1 MTIYVILRGIN
12 MFMVFKK
19 FSLRQNL
26 IFFVLILFL
35 LITAIQLSVTF
46 FYFRTI
52 IVDKT
57 QEYFNAAISQIGER
71 INSEIKACNLF
82 ASRIIDNPT
91 IAYSLMD
98 INQGRKS
105 KEVLMAPVIGEVLKL
120 KPGDIEFLSDV
131 YLFPITGETINC
143 FYSEALDE
151 IDFYSKLII
160 NRLKIVPENKIIW
173 DDGNSEKDFIS
184 AYFPIISDNSLIGL
198 LRIRYNK
205 LIFSDIVGSI
215 ALSSDNTIQIVDG
228 LGKIVFSNDYSL
240 INRSHGE
247 VDLKDSFIIEHKLY
261 NEDWRIYGVISNS
274 SIYTQIAAFSIILLL
289 INGIV
294 FLITLIS
301 IFVYTNRI
309 LSPLNNIVSGMKQ
322 IQQGNL
328 DIVLPSDPSTEFGF
342 IAENFNKMVY
352 RINSLVSEIYDY
364 QAASRRAD
372 MAALEAKLNPHFLY
386 NTLDTIYW
394 SLLMKDNSVE
404 ADLVVKLAGILRY
417 SLTQQDNFVPLWE
430 DFIQIENYIIL
441 NQSRFRDKLTYSIS
455 IADDIR
461 AVKIPKLLLQPL
473 VENSFKHGFS
483 NFTMAGHLEIIGYS
497 DEDKIMLIV
506 KDNGKGIPSEELQS
520 VFTDGF
526 GLRITR
532 DRILFSY
539 GGEYGIEVVSKPDYG
554 TEMVIKIARQ
564 PKINLSF

>member
-1 MTIYVILRGIN
+1 
-12 MFMVFKK
+12 
-19 FSLRQNL
+19 
-26 IFFVLILFL
+26 
-35 LITAIQLSVTF
+35 
-46 FYFRTI
+46 
-52 IVDKT
+52 
-57 QEYFNAAISQIGER
+57 
-71 INSEIKACNLF
+71 
-82 ASRIIDNPT
+82 
-91 IAYSLMD
+91 
-98 INQGRKS
+98 
-105 KEVLMAPVIGEVLKL
+105 
-120 KPGDIEFLSDV
+120 
-131 YLFPITGETINC
+131 
-143 FYSEALDE
+143 
-151 IDFYSKLII
+151 
-160 NRLKIVPENKIIW
+160 VPENKIIW